1 VLSCLRRANTSHP
14 RSACLPACLLQNSA
28 LASNSLTGQRASTRH
43 PRTPD
48 AGWPPVDTEYA
59 AFNSVSHILML
70 LPGSSLVSQHSR
82 GFSTWV
88 LCGYWDAHMGVGDS
102 KSSRHMLPQM
112 KAGHP
117 AQHSHPLSV
126 HPLVVYPIHTI
137 LIFRAYHIY
146 ISLILFCTRIPR
158 LVLGVI
164 LHGAV

>member
-1 VLSCLRRANTSHP
+1 
-14 RSACLPACLLQNSA
+14 
-28 LASNSLTGQRASTRH
+28 
-43 PRTPD
+43 
-48 AGWPPVDTEYA
+48 
-59 AFNSVSHILML
+59 
-70 LPGSSLVSQHSR
+70 
-82 GFSTWV
+82 
-88 LCGYWDAHMGVGDS
+88 MGVGDS